1 MKRVLFVLIAFLG
14 TLGAEAQ
21 TQKLNTD
28 SLLYKSLEDF
38 QKGSYDLVI
47 KQSHKAIAV
56 APDYLDFHLLLGRS
70 YLMKDNYDSAR
81 YYLSHVVEKNEAYI
95 EAFQFLIDTELR
107 SGNYDQAGGVAEKA
121 IDIHPGEKI
130 FYRKKIASLQLQER
144 EKEEKAFL
152 ASSLEK
158 FPNDPDFRQRLYFLE
173 TKNKTD
179 RVGVNYSITTF
190 DRENVGPWHLVG
202 AQYVRERDWGSLIGR
217 VNYADRMSA
226 GESITTGYQFELES
240 YVFMGKNGYSHISG
254 AYSNSIVFPS
264 VRAAYSYYHNFRNGW
279 ETEVGARYVEMAGRN
294 FRSGIVGVG
303 KYFGSFWLNGRT
315 FIQNEGTQFFPAF
328 QLTSR
333 YYFDSRFDYLN
344 FIVGYGTS
352 PDERA
357 TLNQFESRVA
367 MDSYRTGIGYFRLW
381 NDRIITGT
389 QFTFNYQELMPGLQ
403 QNEYEVFL
411 MVHYKF

>member
-1 MKRVLFVLIAFLG
+1 MKRVLLIAFAF
-14 TLGAEAQ
+14 LGALSFEVQAQ
-21 TQKLNTD
+21 KINTD

-47 KQSHKAIAV
+47 QQAHQAIKV

-70 YLMKDNYDSAR
+70 HLMKNNYDSAR
-81 YYLSHVVEKNEAYI
+81 YYLTHVVEQNLEYV

-107 SGNYDQAGGVAEKA
+107 DGKPEKAGLVAEEALDK
-121 IDIHPGEKI
+121 HPEEKI
-130 FYRKKIASLQLQER
+130 FYRKKIASLQLQEM
-144 EKEEKAFL
+144 EKEERQFIER
-152 ASSLEK
+152 SLEK
-158 FPNDPDFRQRLYFLE
+158 FPNDPEFRQRLYFLE
-173 TKNKTD
+173 TKNKAD
-179 RVGVNYSITTF
+179 RIGINYSITTF

-202 AQYVRERDWGSLIGR
+202 AQYIRERNWGSLIGR

-226 GESITTGYQFELES
+226 GESITSGYQFELES
-240 YVFMGKNGYSHISG
+240 YVFMGKNGYSHFSG

-264 VRAAYSYYHNFRNGW
+264 IRAGYSYYHNFRNGW

-294 FRSGIVGVG
+294 FRSGILGVG

-315 FIQNEGTQFFPAF
+315 FLQNEGSQYFPAF
-328 QLTSR
+328 QLTTR
-333 YYFDSRFDYLN
+333 YYFESRFDYLN

-381 NDRIITGT
+381 NDRILTGT

-403 QNEYEVFL
+403 QNEYEVYL